1 MARQLEHDR
10 RGFHYVVALPRL
22 FPEALDARD
31 CGATRALVAWRRMS
45 SFEAPT
51 DQRAAANPAASEL
64 LEAVAHLDLVVVRP
78 RLRSSSGGGA
88 TRVTAPIRELI
99 HNEEHFRIAVFPSP
113 AEAMWQGRPV
123 VASRIAGLRS
133 QVVDGETGILL
144 DSSRLVR
151 C

>member
-1 MARQLEHDR
+1 M
-10 RGFHYVVALPRL
+10 VALPRL

-31 CGATRALVAWRRMS
+31 CDATRALVAWRRMS
-45 SFEAPT
+45 SLEAPT
-51 DQRAAANPAASEL
+51 DQRAAAIRPRSEL

-123 VASRIAGLRS
+123 VASGIAGLRS

>member
-22 FPEALDARD
+22 FPEA
-31 CGATRALVAWRRMS
+31 
-45 SFEAPT
+45 
-51 DQRAAANPAASEL
+51 

-99 HNEEHFRIAVFPSP
+99 HNEERFRIAVFRVRPRRCGRDDPWSLPGSP
-113 AEAMWQGRPV
+113 GSARKSWTARRGSCSTLCAWSDVE
-123 VASRIAGLRS
+123 RS
-133 QVVDGETGILL
+133 G
-144 DSSRLVR
+144 VR
-151 C
+151 AAA

>member
-31 CGATRALVAWRRMS
+31 CDATRALVAWRRMS

-51 DQRAAANPAASEL
+51 DQRAAAIRPRVSCSRPSL
-64 LEAVAHLDLVVVRP
+64 TLTSSWYVP

-99 HNEEHFRIAVFPSP
+99 HNEERFRIAVFRSP

-123 VASRIAGLRS
+123 VASGIAGLRS

-144 DSSRLVR
+144 DSLRLVR